1 MNVLGVSVIGWSLI
15 GLVYVP
21 LSIMLLVFAF
31 GRWRSHRGR
40 AAVVALLVYA
50 PLVAAVA
57 EAAYV
62 DTKFKALCESGRAQI
77 KQRVIVEGFYD
88 DGFFDEYWEDSLKRQ
103 ARYRFVE
110 WKGKDGLIYRSERV
124 GPGQVRRSQI
134 DKPTARYHWSS
145 QKTSSPYGHL
155 IARREQTIVDSMTSE
170 VIAHSVTGYRDP
182 AFVDRLWTQFMGGGR
197 EICSTKDILSETLV
211 GIDQKEK

>member
-50 PLVAAVA
+50 PLFAAVA

-77 KQRVIVEGFYD
+77 KQQVIVEGFYD
-88 DGFFDEYWEDSLKRQ
+88 DGFSAEAWEDSLKNLE
-103 ARYRFVE
+103 RYRFVE
-110 WKGKDGLIYRSERV
+110 WKDKSGKVWRSERA
-124 GPGQVRRSQI
+124 GPGQVRRVSI
-134 DKPTARYHWSS
+134 AKPTARYHWRNSEF
-145 QKTSSPYGHL
+145 SSPYDHL
-155 IARREQTIVDSMTSE
+155 IDQREETVVDSVTGE
-170 VIAHSVTGYRDP
+170 VLAHSVTGYRYP
-182 AFVDRLWTQFMGGGR
+182 AFVDRLWTQFIGSGP
-197 EICSTKDILSETLV
+197 EICSTKQILWETLV
-211 GIDQKEK
+211 GIDQKE